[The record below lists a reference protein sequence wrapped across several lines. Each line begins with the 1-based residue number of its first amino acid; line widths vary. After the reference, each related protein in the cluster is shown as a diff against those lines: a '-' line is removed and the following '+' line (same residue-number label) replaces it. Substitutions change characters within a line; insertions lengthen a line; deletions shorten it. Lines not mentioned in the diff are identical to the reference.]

1 MPFKH
6 RFTVTKEK
14 VWLFIYIII
23 YNPKFRGALLM
34 FDLIPTFEYI
44 WYIIF
49 RDVKPPAVESQV
61 PVLPSGDIPSRTPD
75 QFHFLCVTVPVVQI
89 EKAWQFSYNQIWC
102 AQLTITGWWFGTV
115 FIFHDIWD
123 NPSHWLIFFRGV
135 ETTNQISYPAFF
147 RCVPHVDES
156 LAISMDG
163 ATKRTALLMY
173 KLDLSTMG
181 RWPTE
186 KQVQRISEVSSIV
199 LNWTSYN
206 NFRYTRVVSCPMDTI
221 EYIVPINQI

>member
-1 MPFKH
+1 M
-6 RFTVTKEK
+6 
-14 VWLFIYIII
+14 
-23 YNPKFRGALLM
+23 
-34 FDLIPTFEYI
+34 
-44 WYIIF
+44 
-49 RDVKPPAVESQV
+49 
-61 PVLPSGDIPSRTPD
+61 
-75 QFHFLCVTVPVVQI
+75 CVTVPVVQI
-89 EKAWQFSYNQIWC
+89 EKAWQFLYNKIWC

-115 FIFHDIWD
+115 FIFHNIWD

-147 RCVPHVDES
+147 QCVPHVDES

-181 RWPTE
+181 RWPTD
-186 KQVQRISEVSSIV
+186 KQVQRNSEVSSIV

-206 NFRYTRVVSCPMDTI
+206 NVRYTRVVSCPMDTI
-221 EYIVPINQI
+221 EYIVPINQIYLATALFKLSYNHPSINNKLANFSRYPMVSEFEVQKIIPNKAKRYIIPIRYSIS